1 MLMPRKP
8 KDPNNPI
15 TKLRRQLSSSTVQLT
30 REMFAKRYG
39 FSVET
44 LKALE
49 TGRYRLSEDFAIR
62 IGVAVGVDPNSL
74 LENRD
79 PLVDWHGNPITPETE
94 PALRHLDLNANARLQ
109 YLIKAGFAAAK
120 KHPKGDRSAL
130 YVVLFDFWLAK
141 VVTELG
147 ILWPFWN
154 ELFARSDVYDAL
166 GKVPADNFKKPS
178 RYIEHPSEVHIS
190 DYGFHEVVARGLA
203 RGPIYQYERNKLI
216 FKYLTPSEVEEFD
229 VPVPSGEEQKIGEP
243 ERIAY
248 RRFAKS
254 KGIDP
259 NDHEALNKAF
269 DAEALRPFLENE
281 LNWFRSHPEIKNQE
295 FERDFSVTDS
305 AQRNESALMPL
316 NQVLCQS

>member
-1 MLMPRKP
+1 VPRTP

-15 TKLRRQLSSSTVQLT
+15 TKLRRQLSRPTQSLT

-49 TGRYRLSEDFAIR
+49 TGRYRLTRSFAIK
-62 IGVAVGVDPNSL
+62 IGVAVGVDPSCL

-79 PLVDWHGNPITPETE
+79 PLVDWHGKPITSETK

-109 YLIKAGFAAAK
+109 YLVQAGFAAAK

-130 YVVLFDFWLAK
+130 YVVLFDFWLAE
-141 VVTELG
+141 VVKELG
-147 ILWPFWN
+147 IVWPFWN
-154 ELFARSDVYDAL
+154 ELFEKSDVNDAL
-166 GKVPADNFKKPS
+166 GKVPGDRFKKS
-178 RYIEHPSEVHIS
+178 LHYIEHPEEVHIS
-190 DYGFHEVVARGLA
+190 DYGFHEVVAHGLA
-203 RGPIYQYERNKLI
+203 RGAMYDYERKKLI
-216 FKYLTPSEVEEFD
+216 FEYLTPSEVKEYD
-229 VPVPSGEEQKIGEP
+229 VPVPSGGEEKIGEP

-259 NDHEALNKAF
+259 DDHKAVEKAF
-269 DAEALRPFLENE
+269 WEEAGRRFIEKEQDWLRRRPKLI
-281 LNWFRSHPEIKNQE
+281 SEIL
-295 FERDFSVTDS
+295 T
-305 AQRNESALMPL
+305 
-316 NQVLCQS
+316 